1 MHAVFRWSTS
11 AGRGP
16 GKAGLGGGAGAG
28 LEACTVSTFSVM
40 AEPTSAWAWGG
51 HMDPKD
57 GMLTCGREQSYWDGQ
72 RPCFSHVF
80 NLSEHFSMKAP

>member
-11 AGRGP
+11 AGRSP
-16 GKAGLGGGAGAG
+16 GEAGLGGGAGAG
-28 LEACTVSTFSVM
+28 LEACTISTFSVM
-40 AEPTSAWAWGG
+40 AGPTSGWAWGG

-80 NLSEHFSMKAP
+80 NLSERFNMKAL